1 MRQTQLLKGYGVA
14 FLANVFAF
22 SVLYGLMPGLRDSF
36 TQEGMLL
43 ENLTA
48 ILAFNSFLVGLFFVL
63 QRRRQTHQK
72 QSRNKQSYKKQSYEK
87 SGQKLYALLPALGL
101 LLFLD
106 ELSFG
111 EDIFGFEF
119 FTLGGMKIDSLHDF
133 ISLFYKKAII
143 PVGGRDGLW
152 YGVVSVI
159 AITSF
164 AVLIRFVHLHRH
176 RFKRAELQQ
185 TLNRLNQTYPPLIF
199 VAIAIGLG
207 LLATTVDLRIVQFKG
222 AKFLEELFEMN
233 AALALLLACF
243 AIKISPTQNHSLF
256 SEQLA
261 SQQSAQSLEQ
271 PPEQPLAKPRSRK

>member
-1 MRQTQLLKGYGVA
+1 MQQTQLLKGYGVA
-14 FLANVFAF
+14 FLANVFVF
-22 SVLYGLMPGLRDSF
+22 SVLYGLIPGLRDSF
-36 TQEGMLL
+36 TQEGMVL

-63 QRRRQTHQK
+63 QRRKQTLQK
-72 QSRNKQSYKKQSYEK
+72 QSRNKQSYKK
-87 SGQKLYALLPALGL
+87 SGQKLYALLPVLGL

-111 EDIFGFEF
+111 EDIFGIEF

-152 YGVVSVI
+152 YGVVGVI

-243 AIKISPTQNHSLF
+243 AIKIPPTQNHSPF

-261 SQQSAQSLEQ
+261 SRQSAQPVAQSPEQ
-271 PPEQPLAKPRSRK
+271 SPEQPLAKPRSQKR